1 MFIQRSSTS
10 RVRVPLTIKILVVD
24 THGVVQEMIKE
35 MLTPLECQVITASS
49 TALAIFL
56 ARKNFPSLIV
66 LNTAGPQDDMDLPRE
81 ISHDSDLCQIP
92 VLVFVPP
99 EHPEMLHSVE
109 TSEMT
114 RVLRRPQTAHTLRD
128 ILIPYLRET
137 ADEREAETTE

>member
-1 MFIQRSSTS
+1 M
-10 RVRVPLTIKILVVD
+10 VD

-66 LNTAGPQDDMDLPRE
+66 LNTTGPQDDMDLPRE
-81 ISHDSDLCQIP
+81 IAQDGDLCQIP

-99 EHPEMLHSVE
+99 EHPEMLHCVE
-109 TSEMT
+109 TSMTT
-114 RVLRRPQTAHTLRD
+114 RVLTRPDSAHTVRD
-128 ILIPYLRET
+128 TLIPYLRET